1 MRFLRRGTV
10 HSQLRV
16 SKAKYFIPV
25 ITKYLASIDTLNFPL
40 LLPQESVMNK
50 PTSLSLEQE
59 FQLKSFA
66 DQVQRM
72 SREQAQEFLIMI
84 HRQMMIKE
92 KMYQNF
98 IKQEWNLD

>member
-1 MRFLRRGTV
+1 
-10 HSQLRV
+10 
-16 SKAKYFIPV
+16 
-25 ITKYLASIDTLNFPL
+25 
-40 LLPQESVMNK
+40 MNK